1 MRAHLHTA
9 SRFAVLHKPLKLGMD
24 EANLGDNT
32 VDGHKLVQ
40 VVAAQGPRVEQL
52 DRA

>member
-1 MRAHLHTA
+1 MEHLHA
-9 SRFAVLHKPLKLGMD
+9 AGRLAVLHDLLKLGAH
-24 EANLGDNT
+24 EANLGDNA